1 MFDYVEGRCSS
12 VCSFAAPEIEI
23 ASLNVGS
30 RPAKRRPTGGV
41 ETLRAIPWVFA
52 WTQTRLNLTAWL
64 GIGPAL
70 SGLDSVQRE
79 TLRDMYENLPW
90 FTAVVDVV
98 DRVIA
103 MSEPDIAANYDKQLV
118 TEQAAAKFIEDT
130 GMEASHAEMV
140 QLGETL
146 VSAYDDQTP
155 VYSYSHLEFSV
166 WRPVTLTIFWAV
178 YMLNVNNDSAK
189 NWRQHDK
196 SFSSC
201 AVMSSASRTT

>member
-1 MFDYVEGRCSS
+1 MAGFGSKLRLIFLKC
-12 VCSFAAPEIEI
+12 CFGTAPEIEI

-70 SGLDSVQRE
+70 SGLDSSQRE

-118 TEQAAAKFIEDT
+118 TEQAAAKFIKDT
-130 GMEASHAEMV
+130 GMEASHDEMLK
-140 QLGETL
+140 LGEKL
-146 VSAYDDQTP
+146 VRIYTNTEP
-155 VYSYSHLEFSV
+155 
-166 WRPVTLTIFWAV
+166 
-178 YMLNVNNDSAK
+178 
-189 NWRQHDK
+189 
-196 SFSSC
+196 
-201 AVMSSASRTT
+201 

>member
-1 MFDYVEGRCSS
+1 MLNAVPFPFFFFGT
-12 VCSFAAPEIEI
+12 APEIEI

-70 SGLDSVQRE
+70 SALDSSKRE

-103 MSEPDIAANYDKQLV
+103 MTEPDIAANYDKQLV
-118 TEQAAAKFIEDT
+118 TEQAAAKFTEDT
-130 GMEASHAEMV
+130 GTDASYTEMYE
-140 QLGETL
+140 LGENL
-146 VSAYDDQTP
+146 VS
-155 VYSYSHLEFSV
+155 
-166 WRPVTLTIFWAV
+166 I
-178 YMLNVNNDSAK
+178 
-189 NWRQHDK
+189 HDEGEPARK
-196 SFSSC
+196 HYGCMSMNTSILC
-201 AVMSSASRTT
+201 AVRLAGIDSLLPLACTRCVFLCVAATMSA

>member
-1 MFDYVEGRCSS
+1 MLNTVAVFCCFGT
-12 VCSFAAPEIEI
+12 APEIEI

-64 GIGPAL
+64 GIAPAL
-70 SGLDSVQRE
+70 SGLDSSQRE

-103 MSEPDIAANYDKQLV
+103 MTEPDIAANYDKQLV
-118 TEQAAAKFIEDT
+118 TEQAAAKFTEDT
-130 GMEASHAEMV
+130 GTEASHTEMYE
-140 QLGETL
+140 LGESL
-146 VSAYDDQTP
+146 VST
-155 VYSYSHLEFSV
+155 
-166 WRPVTLTIFWAV
+166 
-178 YMLNVNNDSAK
+178 
-189 NWRQHDK
+189 HDEDEPT
-196 SFSSC
+196 
-201 AVMSSASRTT
+201 AAMRL

>member
-1 MFDYVEGRCSS
+1 MML
-12 VCSFAAPEIEI
+12 VCTDDTLGTDLWCGLAAPEIEI

-70 SGLDSVQRE
+70 SGLDSSQRE
-79 TLRDMYENLPW
+79 TLRNMYENLPW

-103 MSEPDIAANYDKQLV
+103 MTEPDIAANYDKQLV
-118 TEQAAAKFIEDT
+118 TEQAAAKFVEDT
-130 GMEASHAEMV
+130 GMDASHDEMV
-140 QLGETL
+140 DLGEKL
-146 VSAYDDQTP
+146 VSLYDKDERCHEHQHV
-155 VYSYSHLEFSV
+155 VYRV
-166 WRPVTLTIFWAV
+166 WNPL
-178 YMLNVNNDSAK
+178 
-189 NWRQHDK
+189 
-196 SFSSC
+196 
-201 AVMSSASRTT
+201 